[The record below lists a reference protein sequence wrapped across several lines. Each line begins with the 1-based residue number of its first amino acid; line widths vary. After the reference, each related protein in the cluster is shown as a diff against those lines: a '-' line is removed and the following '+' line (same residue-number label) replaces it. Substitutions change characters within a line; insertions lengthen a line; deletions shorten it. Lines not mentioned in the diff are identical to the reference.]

1 MHICLDYIPEL
12 LAQPDINK
20 QVGIAMRL
28 EHTYLH
34 ILYCELV
41 ICSSPAVGPNMDGHP
56 LVHPLNICSSHS
68 L

>member
-20 QVGIAMRL
+20 QVLIAMRL
-28 EHTYLH
+28 EHLYLH
-34 ILYCELV
+34 LLNCKL
-41 ICSSPAVGPNMDGHP
+41 ICSSPAVGPNMDGHT

>member
-34 ILYCELV
+34 LLHCDLV
-41 ICSSPAVGPNMDGHP
+41 MFETSRGTQHGWS
-56 LVHPLNICSSHS
+56 LVTHWSIH
-68 L
+68 